1 MENFI
6 KKKTITI
13 MSKRFWTSDTHYA
26 HVNICRGTTRW
37 GNVDEMGEFKPN
49 LERVRDFNTIAE
61 MNDAIVNAINS
72 VVGEDDELIH
82 GGDVSFDGIENLWN
96 FRKRIKCKTIHLI
109 YGNHDHHI
117 KKNHVVPNCHWD
129 STEGIKIVDG
139 PNPNIFGDDRD
150 RVFDVHAQELFTSV
164 AELRTIK
171 IGKII
176 TVVCHY
182 PLEQWEEMDHGAF
195 HIHGHCHG
203 NLPETEY
210 RRIDFGL
217 DANGFAVVDDE
228 YIIKKMSTK
237 KHAKQHHPDK
247 PV

>member
-1 MENFI
+1 M
-6 KKKTITI
+6 K
-13 MSKRFWTSDTHYA
+13 KRFYTSDTHFA
-26 HVNICRGTTRW
+26 HINICRGTTRW

-49 LERVRDFNTIAE
+49 LERVRDFDTIAE
-61 MNDAIVNAINS
+61 MNDAIINAINS
-72 VVGEDDELIH
+72 VVGEDDELFH

-96 FRKRIKCKTIHLI
+96 FVKRINCKTIHLT

-129 STEGIKIVDG
+129 LTEGDKIVDG
-139 PNPNIFGDDRD
+139 PNPNVFGDDRD
-150 RVFDVHAQELFTSV
+150 KVFDVHAQDLFASV
-164 AELRTIK
+164 AELRTFK
-171 IGKII
+171 IGKHLTIL
-176 TVVCHY
+176 CHY

-210 RRIDFGL
+210 RRIDIGL
-217 DANGFAVVDDE
+217 DATGFKVVDDE
-228 YIIKKMSTK
+228 YIIDKMNTK